1 MSDAAVGGRT
11 PAAPGRT
18 PPGPQAPGQG
28 DPGLAPAG
36 LPAPAGR
43 RWPGRELPNRVW
55 GLIRRH
61 RLFAAVLAGAV
72 MLRAVVMLGY
82 PPVMWFN
89 DSYSYVYDAIHR
101 FTAANHPSG
110 YSVFLLLLLPLHSFT
125 LVAALQH
132 LMGLAMGTGIY
143 AVARRR
149 GAAAWVAALAAV
161 PVLYDAY
168 QLQLEQQVMS
178 DALFMLLVTGAV
190 VLLAWQDRL
199 SLPVAL
205 IAGAALGSAMLVR
218 SAGLL
223 LVAVVALCLLV
234 RGGLRVRGGLLI
246 RRAGWRA
253 ILALLAAGAVPVAG
267 YMFAYHLQHGPYA
280 MTESGGTFLYGRVQ
294 SFADC
299 RVIRP
304 PRPLAR
310 LCDPRPPSQ
319 RTIAVEYIWRTS
331 DPLWKLGDG
340 LFTPKVNGMAG
351 HFATRAIAAQPL
363 AYAQAVAGDTWR
375 AFGWSHAIGYDRRTE
390 VLYLFTDPP
399 PQIPNWGYWP
409 ALHAF
414 QPGLGQPRAVQPFA
428 RFLGLYQRAVYL
440 PGTLLGLILLA
451 GLAGVAARWRR
462 WGGDVLLPWAVAAVL
477 LLLPIATSG
486 FSYRYVMAVVPPACL
501 AAALAF
507 ARRPAG

>member
-61 RLFAAVLAGAV
+61 RLFAAVLAGAAV
-72 MLRAVVMLGY
+72 LRAVVMLGY
-82 PPVMWFN
+82 PPAMWFN
-89 DSYSYVYDAIHR
+89 DSYSYVYDAIHT
-101 FTAANHPSG
+101 FTATNHPSG
-110 YSVFLLLLLPLHSFT
+110 YSAFLLLLLPFHSFT
-125 LVAALQH
+125 LVAAVQH
-132 LMGLAMGTGIY
+132 LMGLALGAGIY

-149 GAAAWVAALAAV
+149 GLPAWGAALAAV

-168 QLQLEQQVMS
+168 QVQLEQQVMS

-190 VLLAWQDRL
+190 VLLAWRDRV

-205 IAGAALGSAMLVR
+205 AAGAALGCAMLVR
-218 SAGLL
+218 SAGLPL
-223 LVAVVALCLLV
+223 LAVAALCLLI
-234 RGGLRVRGGLLI
+234 RGGLPILRT
-246 RRAGWRA
+246 GWRPA
-253 ILALLAAGAVPVAG
+253 AALLAAGAVPVAG
-267 YMFAYHLQHGPYA
+267 YLFVYHLQHGQYA
-280 MTESGGTFLYGRVQ
+280 VTESDGTFLYGRVQ
-294 SFADC
+294 TFADC
-299 RVIRP
+299 RVIQP
-304 PRPLAR
+304 PPPLAR

-331 DPLWKLGDG
+331 DPLWKLGSG
-340 LFTPKVNGMAG
+340 LWTPKVNGLAER
-351 HFATRAIAAQPL
+351 FAVRAIAAQPL

-375 AFGWSHAIGYDRRTE
+375 AFGWTHDIGYDRRTE
-390 VLYLFTDPP
+390 LLYLFSDPP

-414 QPGLGQPRAVQPFA
+414 QPGLSQPRAVQPFA
-428 RFLGLYQRAVYL
+428 GFLGLYQRAVYL
-440 PGTLLGLILLA
+440 RGTLLGLILLA

-462 WGGDVLLPWAVAAVL
+462 WGGDVLLPWAVAVVL
-477 LLLPIATSG
+477 LVLPVATSG
-486 FSYRYVMAVVPPACL
+486 FSYRYLIAVVPPACL

-507 ARRPAG
+507 ARAR